1 LSCAAV
7 WSSKQFGLKWRVNK
21 NGVDLHHT
29 VRDGGKLVISEPT
42 TPDID
47 GEQMTCMRLCISED
61 FLNALND
68 QNLIDWRHRFFHAHP
83 HHSAVPLAPAKLVE
97 MIRRRLMTVDPTSR
111 SRNRRHRK
119 RGHVPSQMRVIDADP
134 ICVIR

>member
-47 GEQMTCMRLCISED
+47 GEQMTY
-61 FLNALND
+61 
-68 QNLIDWRHRFFHAHP
+68 
-83 HHSAVPLAPAKLVE
+83 V
-97 MIRRRLMTVDPTSR
+97 
-111 SRNRRHRK
+111 
-119 RGHVPSQMRVIDADP
+119 
-134 ICVIR
+134 CVYA

>member
-1 LSCAAV
+1 MSCAAV

-47 GEQMTCMRLCISED
+47 GEQMT
-61 FLNALND
+61 
-68 QNLIDWRHRFFHAHP
+68 
-83 HHSAVPLAPAKLVE
+83 
-97 MIRRRLMTVDPTSR
+97 
-111 SRNRRHRK
+111 
-119 RGHVPSQMRVIDADP
+119 HV
-134 ICVIR
+134 CVYA